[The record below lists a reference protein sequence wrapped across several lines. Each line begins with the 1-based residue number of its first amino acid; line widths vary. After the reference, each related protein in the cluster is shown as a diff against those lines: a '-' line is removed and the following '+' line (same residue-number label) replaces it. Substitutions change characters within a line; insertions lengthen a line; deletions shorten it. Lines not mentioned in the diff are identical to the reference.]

1 MYTVS
6 LKRSLPHLNTQL
18 MNQEGKIWVGFFLTA
33 GIFLLTQCSPSGKSL
48 LTFFFDG
55 VPESDSTR
63 LEQHVSRD
71 VPADSAN
78 TGAEDSLEVAQTLF
92 IHYPYEEKECGSC
105 HDPEAL
111 GSMMEPQPGLCYS
124 CHEDLNDHFQYL
136 HGPVAGGY
144 CTSCHDPHM
153 SEKAKLLRFTGEE
166 LCFYCHQAESV
177 FRNEIHEGLE
187 GMTCMDCHN
196 PHGGEDRYILQ

>member
-1 MYTVS
+1 MVS
-6 LKRSLPHLNTQL
+6 LKRSLPYHNPQL
-18 MNQEGKIWVGFFLTA
+18 MHYDGKIWEGFLFAA
-33 GIFLLTQCSPSGKSL
+33 GIFLLSQCSPSGKSL

-63 LEQHVSRD
+63 VELQRSHAF
-71 VPADSAN
+71 PADSAN
-78 TGAEDSLEVAQTLF
+78 LVADDPEEEAQTLF
-92 IHYPYEEKECGSC
+92 IHYPYEEKECGAC

-111 GSMMEPQPGLCYS
+111 GSMIEPQPGLCYT
-124 CHEDLNDHFQYL
+124 CHEDLNDKFQYL

-153 SEKAKLLRFTGEE
+153 SEQAKLLRLTGEE

-187 GMTCMDCHN
+187 GMTCTDCHN